1 MAVSVDR
8 FVIGLALSVLLASP
22 VPAAE
27 LQPFERM
34 DVFALEWVSNPQI
47 SPDGRL
53 VVYQRDGMDVMKDE
67 TTSRLWIVGAD
78 GSGNLPLTGRDVN
91 ESRAAWS
98 PDGTRIAFTSS
109 TDAGSEIFVYW
120 LEGGKTTRLTQ
131 LDRSPGTLSWS
142 PDGKTIAFPMLVPE
156 KPPMLV
162 KGPSKPKD
170 AEWADEPRVTTRLY
184 YERDGSGYIE
194 PGYTQFFV
202 VSALGGTPRQV
213 TSGAFR
219 HGGRA
224 SWTSDGESLVFSGNR
239 NDDWELAYRNSEIY
253 RVDVESG
260 DTVALTDRDGPDQGP
275 VVSPDGRHIAWLGY
289 EDKVQTYQVTKLH
302 VMNIDGSGQREL
314 LGDFDR
320 SVSDIAWAAGSDG
333 LYFQYDEHGDTR
345 IGYTSL
351 NERRRDVAS
360 QLGGTTIGRP
370 YGGGSYSVARD
381 GSVAYTHVTP
391 YRPAELA
398 VVRRGRGDAEVLTSF
413 SADTLGRR
421 DLGQVEE
428 IWYESSVDGRDIQGW
443 VVTPPGYEAGEVY
456 PLLVE
461 NHGGPISNYGPR
473 FSPEVQLFAAAGYVV
488 FYPNPRGSTG
498 YGEEF
503 GNLLYHDYPGDDY
516 QDVMD
521 GVDALIER
529 GLTAEDR
536 LYVTGG
542 SAGGIMT
549 AWIIGKNDR
558 FEAAAVVK
566 PVMNWVSK
574 TLTADN
580 YFMYADY
587 RYPGQ
592 PWENLE
598 TYMAFSPVSLVGNIV
613 TPTLVMVGTDDLRT
627 PLSEA
632 KQLYSA
638 LRIRGIDTALVEV
651 PGAPHNI
658 SSRPSQLITKVDH
671 ILAWFEEYPPAEAGD
686 STAAD

>member
-53 VVYQRDGMDVMKDE
+53 VVYQRNGMDVMKDE

-239 NDDWELAYRNSEIY
+239 NDNWELAYRNSEIY

-686 STAAD
+686 SPAAD